1 MPMILQPRDIETLA
15 HLAHYFILNSRQI
28 RQLAFPD
35 DSTGRIARRRLTKL
49 MAAGYLRKRNMHVVN
64 PADGSASPVFHLAK
78 TGREFLA
85 GHFDD
90 DTYLMKPLEPSQ
102 PQHLYHYVAVSD
114 THRLFDTAIA
124 KCEDPVLMP
133 RWHNEDEVINPEEAE
148 PAKRRHLRAEF
159 SVAPRVV
166 CLPDAGF
173 LLEYKGH
180 RLAVYL
186 EQDRDTFF
194 HDRVAARKSRG
205 YQQLLI
211 SKRHREHFPETTFD
225 IFYVLFVA
233 PTRKRAEQLRRSF
246 NKKNNGTDAAKVY
259 RFASLDEI
267 TPDNLLFE
275 PMLSCCHHDDRV
287 PLIKRIE

>member
-15 HLAHYFILNSRQI
+15 YLAQYFILNSRQI

-35 DSTGRIARRRLTKL
+35 DSTGRIARRRLTK
-49 MAAGYLRKRNMHVVN
+49 MMEAGYLRKRNMHVVN

-78 TGREFLA
+78 GGREFLA

-90 DTYLMKPLEPSQ
+90 EAFLHKPLEPSQ

-114 THRLFDTAIA
+114 TQRLFNAAIA
-124 KCEDPVLMP
+124 NCQEPVLMP
-133 RWHNEDEVINPEEAE
+133 RWHNEDEIINPEETE
-148 PAKRRHLRAEF
+148 RSKRHYLRTEF

-173 LLEYKGH
+173 LLDYKGH

-205 YQQLLI
+205 YEQLLAG
-211 SKRHREHFPETTFD
+211 KRHREHFPETTFD
-225 IFYVLFVA
+225 HFYVLFVA
-233 PTRKRAEQLRRSF
+233 PTKKRAEQLRRSF
-246 NKKNNGTDAAKVY
+246 NKKNKGTDAAKIY

-267 TPDNLLFE
+267 TPANLLFE

-287 PLIKRIE
+287 PLIKQIE